1 VTQYNILLAGVGGQG
16 LMLLSQV
23 MGDACT
29 KSGVKVVVGAQHGL
43 AQRSGS
49 ISAHVRIGD
58 AYSPLIPYGTADLII
73 AMEATEALRYIEFL
87 KQGGTVIMN
96 SRIMHPPLETAP
108 IVKNRQEL
116 RMYVTLEQVKEQLSK
131 VVGNVISIDA
141 EKVAVEVGN
150 PRTENVVLLGVA
162 SALIG
167 FPVKIEPLK
176 ESVRRVVP
184 ERAVE
189 ANLKAFDLGRK
200 AAEG

>member
-1 VTQYNILLAGVGGQG
+1 MTQYNILLAGVGGQG

-29 KSGVKVVVGAQHGL
+29 RSGVKVVVGAQHGL

-87 KQGGTVIMN
+87 KQGGTVVMN

-116 RMYVTLEQVKEQLSK
+116 RMYVTLEQVKEQLRK
-131 VVGNVISIDA
+131 VAENVISIDA
-141 EKVAVEVGN
+141 EKVAVEAGN

-162 SALIG
+162 SALSG

-200 AAEG
+200 AAEA

>member
-1 VTQYNILLAGVGGQG
+1 MTQYNILLAGVGGQG

-29 KSGVKVVVGAQHGL
+29 RSGVKVVVGAQHGL

>member
-29 KSGVKVVVGAQHGL
+29 RSGVKVVVGAQHGL

-58 AYSPLIPYGTADLII
+58 VYSPLIPYGTADLII

>member
-1 VTQYNILLAGVGGQG
+1 VSKYNILLAGVGGQG

-29 KSGVKVVVGAQHGL
+29 RSGVKVVVGAQHGL

-87 KQGGTVIMN
+87 KQGGTVVMN

-116 RMYVTLEQVKEQLSK
+116 RMYVTLEQVKEQLRK
-131 VVGNVISIDA
+131 VAGNVISIDA
-141 EKVAVEVGN
+141 EEVAVEAGN

-162 SALIG
+162 SALSG

-200 AAEG
+200 AAEA

>member
-29 KSGVKVVVGAQHGL
+29 RSGVKVVVGAQHGL

-131 VVGNVISIDA
+131 VAGDVISIDA
-141 EKVAVEVGN
+141 EKVAVEAGN

>member
-1 VTQYNILLAGVGGQG
+1 MSKYNILLAGVGGQG

-29 KSGVKVVVGAQHGL
+29 RSGVKVVVGAQHGL

-131 VVGNVISIDA
+131 VAGDVISIDA
-141 EKVAVEVGN
+141 EKVAVEAGN

>member
-1 VTQYNILLAGVGGQG
+1 VSKYNILLAGVGGQG

-29 KSGVKVVVGAQHGL
+29 RSGVKVVVGAQHGL

-58 AYSPLIPYGTADLII
+58 AYSPLIPYGTVDLII

-87 KQGGTVIMN
+87 KQGGTVVMN

-116 RMYVTLEQVKEQLSK
+116 RMYVTLEQVKEQLRK
-131 VVGNVISIDA
+131 VAGNVISIDA
-141 EKVAVEVGN
+141 EEVAVEAGN

-162 SALIG
+162 SALSG

-200 AAEG
+200 AAEA

>member
-1 VTQYNILLAGVGGQG
+1 VSKYNILLAGVGGQG

-29 KSGVKVVVGAQHGL
+29 RSGVKVVVGAQHGL

-87 KQGGTVIMN
+87 KQGGTVVMN

-116 RMYVTLEQVKEQLSK
+116 RMYVTLEQVKEQLRK
-131 VVGNVISIDA
+131 VAGNVISIDA
-141 EKVAVEVGN
+141 EKVAVEAGN

-162 SALIG
+162 SALSG

-200 AAEG
+200 AAEA